1 MTDLIEIKTDKK
13 GIQTVSARLLH
24 EKLGIATH
32 FSDWIKRMIEYGFEE
47 NKDFTIVQNCTLAD
61 KNEYGAVLKNEYG
74 AVVKNGDGIAIRN
87 EYGRNK
93 KGQFTSIDYFI
104 TLDMAKEICMVQR
117 SDIGKKFRQ
126 YFIRCEKALT
136 ERTELRNKSKH
147 VRNNFTDTL
156 KEHGYTKAHEY
167 IQTTKQMKNALGITA
182 KKAEMTNRELNLVLA
197 SENVATC
204 AITDEQGYNEV
215 NPVCIDASEAVA
227 NFLAERKQKR
237 LESKRA

>member
-1 MTDLIEIKTDKK
+1 MTDLIKIKTDKK

-47 NKDFTIVQNCTLAD
+47 EKDFYSFLSKST
-61 KNEYGAVLKNEYG
+61 G
-74 AVVKNGDGIAIRN
+74 
-87 EYGRNK
+87 GRPSN
-93 KGQFTSIDYFI
+93 DYAL
-104 TLDMAKEICMVQR
+104 TMRMAEHICMVQR
-117 SDIGKKFRQ
+117 STIGMKFRD
-126 YFIRCEKALT
+126 YFIDCERALR
-136 ERTELRNKSKH
+136 ERTELRNKSKQ
-147 VRNNFTDTL
+147 VRNNFTNTL

-182 KKAEMTNRELNLVLA
+182 KKAEMTSRELNLVLA

-204 AITDEQGYNEV
+204 AITDEQGYHEV
-215 NPVCIDASEAVA
+215 NPVCIDASKAVA

-237 LESKRA
+237 LEIKRA

>member
-24 EKLGIATH
+24 EKLEVKTR
-32 FSDWIKRMIEYGFEE
+32 FNDWINNMIEYGCFEE
-47 NKDFTIVQNCTLAD
+47 KKDYITVT
-61 KNEYGAVLKNEYG
+61 E
-74 AVVKNGDGIAIRN
+74 
-87 EYGRNK
+87 K
-93 KGQFTSIDYFI
+93 KVTVRGNVSTYFDYAL

-136 ERTELRNKSKH
+136 ERTELRNKSKQ

-167 IQTTKQMKNALGITA
+167 IQTTKQMKDTLGITA
-182 KKAEMTNRELNLVLA
+182 KKSEMNDKELSLITA
-197 SENVATC
+197 SELLAKGS
-204 AITDEQGYNEV
+204 ITDEYGYHEV

>member
-24 EKLGIATH
+24 EKLEVKSEFSHWIA
-32 FSDWIKRMIEYGFEE
+32 RMIDYGFEE
-47 NKDFTIVQNCTLAD
+47 NKDFVVL
-61 KNEYGAVLKNEYG
+61 KNGDGAVVKNGDGAVLKNEYG
-74 AVVKNGDGIAIRN
+74 RN
-87 EYGRNK
+87 E

-117 SDIGKKFRQ
+117 SDIGKKFRR
-126 YFIRCEKALT
+126 YFIKCEQLLR
-136 ERTELRNKSKH
+136 EHTELRNKSKQ

>member
-24 EKLGIATH
+24 EKLEVKSEFSHWIA
-32 FSDWIKRMIEYGFEE
+32 RMINYGFEE
-47 NKDFTIVQNCTLAD
+47 NKDFVVL
-61 KNEYGAVLKNEYG
+61 KNGDGTVAKNGDGAILKNEYG
-74 AVVKNGDGIAIRN
+74 RNG
-87 EYGRNK
+87 

-104 TLDMAKEICMVQR
+104 TLDMAKEICMLQR
-117 SDIGKKFRQ
+117 SEIGRKFRQ
-126 YFIRCEKALT
+126 YFIKCEKALT
-136 ERTELRNKSKH
+136 ERTELRNKSKQ

-167 IQTTKQMKNALGITA
+167 IQTTKQMKDTLGITA
-182 KKAEMTNRELNLVLA
+182 KKSEMNDKELSLITA
-197 SENVATC
+197 SELLAKGS
-204 AITDEQGYNEV
+204 ITDEYGYHEV

>member
-24 EKLGIATH
+24 EKLEVTH
-32 FSDWIKRMIEYGFEE
+32 RFNEWFEALLKYGFAEGQDFTSVQTCTLVNNGAKRMITDY
-47 NKDFTIVQNCTLAD
+47 
-61 KNEYGAVLKNEYG
+61 AVS
-74 AVVKNGDGIAIRN
+74 V
-87 EYGRNK
+87 
-93 KGQFTSIDYFI
+93 
-104 TLDMAKEICMVQR
+104 DMAKQICMLQR

-126 YFIRCEKALT
+126 YFIKCEKALT
-136 ERTELRNKSKH
+136 EHTELRNKSKQ
-147 VRNNFTDTL
+147 VRNNFTNTL

-167 IQTTKQMKNALGITA
+167 IQTTKQMKNVLGITA

-204 AITDEQGYNEV
+204 VITDEQGYNEV

-237 LESKRA
+237 LESKRV